1 MRTRKILM
9 GGVVAGSVGLGGLI
23 GALVFAPGIGLAASD
38 TDGGGRELGLCL
50 GAAGSL
56 DAAAEEIGIGTTE
69 LVSALR
75 DGDTIADVA
84 RAHDVPV
91 SDVVDAVVASEQ
103 VHLDQLVG
111 DGRLTQAQADELS
124 ADLRERATDL
134 VNGDLAPFPFGA
146 GRGIAFP
153 GIWMEPEG
161 PIAEAADAIGIDV
174 SDLVSS
180 LRGGDTI
187 ADVGRAH
194 GVPVSEVVDAVVASM
209 QARLDA
215 AVEDGALT
223 RRQADALAGDLEEK
237 ASDLVNGRP
246 AVFPG
251 VPNVTDGDASELSV
265 F

>member
-1 MRTRKILM
+1 MGTRKILM

-23 GALVFAPGIGLAASD
+23 GALVFAPGIGLAGSD
-38 TDGGGRELGLCL
+38 TDGGDRELGLCL

-56 DAAAEEIGIGTTE
+56 DAAAEAIGIGATE

-84 RAHDVPV
+84 RAHEVPV

-103 VHLDQLVG
+103 DHLDQLVE
-111 DGRLTQAQADELS
+111 DGRLTRTQADELS
-124 ADLRERATDL
+124 ADLRDRATEL

-146 GRGIAFP
+146 GRGAAFP
-153 GIWMEPEG
+153 GIWMDPEG
-161 PIAEAADAIGIDV
+161 PLAEAADAIGIDV

-180 LRGGDTI
+180 VRDGDTI
-187 ADVGRAH
+187 ADVARAH

-223 RRQADALAGDLEEK
+223 RRQADAIAADLEEK

-246 AVFPG
+246 AVFSDVHHVAP
-251 VPNVTDGDASELSV
+251 VDAPERSV
-265 F
+265 L